1 MANRRTRHQ
10 QQPPVDDS
18 YSEDDE
24 DDVEM
29 EVQTRRPGRPRR
41 TSLVTSPSGEASN
54 VNDDDP
60 SLGIQVG
67 RRGRGPSKSHC
78 SNRNAVMARVNR
90 ERKKKY
96 VESIEQKLKT
106 LDQENKSLKSRIIE
120 QDKKMEKLNE
130 EVAYMRNVLKNQTMI
145 STLLKALNDGLSRM
159 HGSDPTVPA
168 ATNTPDKSMD
178 VQNWV
183 AR

>member
-1 MANRRTRHQ
+1 MASRRSRHQ
-10 QQPPVDDS
+10 EQPPEDS

-29 EVQTRRPGRPRR
+29 EVQPRRPGRPRR
-41 TSLVTSPSGEASN
+41 TSSVMSASGEVSN
-54 VNDDDP
+54 PEEDS
-60 SLGIQVG
+60 SLGIQIG

-90 ERKKKY
+90 EKKKKY
-96 VESIEQKLKT
+96 VESIEQKLKA
-106 LDQENKSLKSRIIE
+106 LDQENKTLKNRILE
-120 QDKKMEKLNE
+120 QDQQMEKLTE
-130 EVAYMRNVLKNQTMI
+130 EVSYMRNVLKNHTVV
-145 STLLKALNDGLSRM
+145 STLLKALNESLNKM
-159 HGSDPTVPA
+159 HGSNPPA
-168 ATNTPDKSMD
+168 IPSPDKSID